1 MRRVKD
7 RGANTHRVGRT
18 AENLEGENSSPTS
31 AVVVGPVK
39 ADSWVQTNAWKV
51 KYVPSLCLRVVFEP
65 NTLRCVAKHHARAP
79 LMVVL
84 CRCKLLQ
91 EQPKY
96 AC

>member
-7 RGANTHRVGRT
+7 RGVNTHRVGPT
-18 AENLEGENSSPTS
+18 AENLEEENSSQAS
-31 AVVVGPVK
+31 AVVVGSVK

-51 KYVPSLCLRVVFEP
+51 KYVPSLCLRVMFEP
-65 NTLRCVAKHHARAP
+65 NIFRRVAKHHARAP
-79 LMVVL
+79 LMVLL

>member
-7 RGANTHRVGRT
+7 RGANTHRVGHT
-18 AENLEGENSSPTS
+18 AENLEEENSFQTS

-39 ADSWVQTNAWKV
+39 ADSWAQTNAWKV
-51 KYVPSLCLRVVFEP
+51 KYVPSLCLRVMFET
-65 NTLRCVAKHHARAP
+65 NIFRCVAKHHARAP

-84 CRCKLLQ
+84 CRCKLLE
-91 EQPKY
+91 EQQKY